1 MLCEASSS
9 GCVATST
16 PVLLIST
23 TTTSLVL
30 ETTIGLLLRVNVK
43 CFMWGDGGSFFVGE
57 ELGIIPLDLRHNI
70 IEGRKGKICKG
81 ALYHRCDRVIFST

>member
-16 PVLLIST
+16 PVMLIS
-23 TTTSLVL
+23 TTSLVL
-30 ETTIGLLLRVNVK
+30 ETTIGLLLRVNVE

-57 ELGIIPLDLRHNI
+57 ELGIISLDL
-70 IEGRKGKICKG
+70 
-81 ALYHRCDRVIFST
+81 